1 MKLKIPNGA
10 RVWKQ
15 LDDIVVP
22 NLSLN
27 TIDRAVYSYL
37 LRHSRL
43 EGKCRLC
50 FSLLWLARGVRLC
63 HNTARTSVHRLVA
76 RGALRLIERSRA
88 GHVVEILLPEEIPAT
103 GPNPCKGGMRL
114 RSQKVPPTIEQLDF
128 FRTVSLRKAI
138 YARERGSCFYCL
150 RRLHRGVQCLD
161 HVVAQMRSGGNSYR
175 NLVSCC
181 LECNSRKAQTSAAD
195 FLCRLYGER
204 RLTSRQLTA
213 RLHALEALAAGRLRP
228 PLPRFDQMPRFRL

>member
-15 LDDIVVP
+15 LDDFVVP

-50 FSLLWLARGVRLC
+50 FSVLWLARGVRLC
-63 HNTARTSVHRLVA
+63 HDSARRSMHRLFA
-76 RGALRLIERSRA
+76 RGALRLIERSKA
-88 GHVVEILLPEEIPAT
+88 GHVVEILLPEEIPVS
-103 GPNPCKGGMRL
+103 GPNPCKGRVRL
-114 RSQKVPPTIEQLDF
+114 RSQKVPRTIEELDF
-128 FRTVSLRKAI
+128 FRSVALRKAI

-150 RRLHRGVQCLD
+150 RRLSRRLQCVD
-161 HVVAQMRSGGNSYR
+161 HVVAQMHFGGNSYR
-175 NLVSCC
+175 NVVSCC
-181 LECNSRKAQTSAAD
+181 LECNSRKSHSSAAD
-195 FLCRLYGER
+195 FLCRLYGEG

-228 PLPRFDQMPRFRL
+228 QLHRQA